1 MRGPQSRRDDLVRM
15 RSSDWLIS
23 SWSSYSWTYPSF
35 SGRRSPK
42 GSTVDLVT
50 QNKTGSLT
58 LTKLRNGE
66 LRMVFEK
73 YLLYKIKGRNF

>member
-1 MRGPQSRRDDLVRM
+1 MRGPQSGRDNLVRM

-35 SGRRSPK
+35 SGRSPK

-50 QNKTGSLT
+50 QKKTGSLA
-58 LTKLRNGE
+58 LAKLRNGV

-73 YLLYKIKGRNF
+73 IPSV